1 MLMEDTELGLGVLLK
16 VSSHLV
22 SVFCPISTFTGN
34 KQGR

>member
-1 MLMEDTELGLGVLLK
+1 MLTEDSELGLGVVLK

-22 SVFCPISTFTGN
+22 SVFCPISAFTGN